1 MFIRTEQ
8 WGSTGTSKDDL
19 ERSGEMQMNL
29 RNDEKW
35 GITKVDEGRRGSIGM
50 NADETGEM
58 MNNDEFYGIPR
69 IGWNDQGGRGSI

>member
-1 MFIRTEQ
+1 
-8 WGSTGTSKDDL
+8 
-19 ERSGEMQMNL
+19 MQMNL
-29 RNDEKW
+29 GNDEKL
-35 GITKVDEGRRGSIGM
+35 GITKVDKGRRGSTWM